1 MCVCVAVAV
10 RVCAK
15 NLCTAN
21 KTEKQKKAQQNCA
34 VLKMPKKIEHF
45 YLQIHRVQ
53 YTAQQNFN
61 HDRSLFELFF
71 SD

>member
-1 MCVCVAVAV
+1 MCVAVAV

-34 VLKMPKKIEHF
+34 VLKMPKK
-45 YLQIHRVQ
+45 
-53 YTAQQNFN
+53 N
-61 HDRSLFELFF
+61 
-71 SD
+71 